1 MITIALASIFGIT
14 LITWLA
20 TRMMPER
27 IRLLFCPICVGVS
40 ITWLWM
46 LVRYHTGMAIDPA
59 VLALLMGGTVVG
71 LAYRAESRLNPARNR
86 LLWKVLFIPLG
97 FFGMFSLIKAE
108 WLIAGGSALALALIF
123 FAFATRAKEHPPEQR
138 VEEIEEKLKQCC

>member
-14 LITWLA
+14 LLTWLA
-20 TRMMPER
+20 TRMAPAR
-27 IRLLFCPICVGVS
+27 IRMLFCPICVGVS
-40 ITWLWM
+40 VTWIWM
-46 LVRYHTGMAIDPA
+46 LVRYHSGALIDPA

-71 LAYRAESRLNPARNR
+71 LAYRAEPRLNPARSA

-97 FFGMFSLIKAE
+97 FVGMFSLIKAE
-108 WLIAGGSALALALIF
+108 WLLAGGSALALVLIF
-123 FAFATRAKEHPPEQR
+123 FAFAKRIKEHPPEQR